1 MTLEAAVNGL
11 PRVFEEFKEAI
22 KLETET
28 IAMVGYAKIKDRIQ
42 ETGKDSNEQPW
53 KPYTKE
59 YQKFK
64 TDAGKYSG
72 KVDLTLNNRML
83 NNIGIVESK
92 INDTLAVV
100 VISGRSAETNLK
112 LEGNEKKRPGIL
124 NVSKK
129 EETVLQ
135 EDFVADMEEQIKI
148 IMVDYL

>member
-1 MTLEAAVNGL
+1 MTIEQATQGIK
-11 PRVFEEFKEAI
+11 PVFEQFKEAI
-22 KLETET
+22 KLETELT
-28 IAMVGYAKIKDRIQ
+28 ATNSYEKIKERIQ
-42 ETGKDSNEQPW
+42 EKGTDSNEQPW

-64 TDAGKYSG
+64 TDKGKYSG

-83 NNIGIVESK
+83 NNIGIIESK

-100 VISGRSAETNLK
+100 VISGRSLETNQK

-124 NVSKK
+124 KMSKS
-129 EETVLQ
+129 EIEIAQ
-135 EDFVADMEEQIKI
+135 EDFVIDMEERIEQ